1 MGTIPS
7 FLLFEMSVWPL
18 FLKDAFADYSFGLIL
33 CLRVLKRQ
41 HSLLPSIV
49 SDKSIVVWIVPLYAM
64 CHYFLGCSK
73 DFLFIFGFQPLIIP
87 SCMVFFV
94 LILLCV
100 CRAFWICTCFSP
112 FGKSGLLFLI
122 VLFFLLY
129 SFLSGNSVNSHYIF
143 WYCPTGPKGS
153 FFICNHFFSVFFW
166 LANSYL
172 FASNFTVFSPLSS
185 FCS

>member
-1 MGTIPS
+1 
-7 FLLFEMSVWPL
+7 
-18 FLKDAFADYSFGLIL
+18 
-33 CLRVLKRQ
+33 
-41 HSLLPSIV
+41 
-49 SDKSIVVWIVPLYAM
+49 M

-112 FGKSGLLFLI
+112 FGKSELLFLI

-153 FFICNHFFSVFFW
+153 F
-166 LANSYL
+166 L
-172 FASNFTVFSPLSS
+172 FAIIFSLCSSDWPIPIYSPLISLFFLHYLHSAHKPIQWFLKNFYNTFFIFRLWFFFNNFLYTKVFSLHS
-185 FCS
+185 F